1 MTTSITD
8 FRKDLMPDEAIIEL
22 FHRCFDEDGLQ
33 LADVTTESII
43 DVDASLTC
51 DVSLREPGVLAG
63 LALLTTGLSLID
75 DVELELL
82 NQDGAFSEPS
92 AVAVLSGN
100 HRSILAVERTILN
113 ILGYVSGIATRTHHF
128 VELVA
133 GTECKICD
141 TRKTTPSLRMLD
153 KYSVSC
159 GGGTLHRLGLHDA
172 VLYKDNHLAGLSNI
186 KEELASAIA
195 KVRGKQI
202 SFVEVEVDT
211 LEQFKEVVELDVDI
225 ILLDNMSTELM
236 GEAVAMRNASERNP
250 LLEASGGVNAETV
263 RSIAETGVDRIAIGG
278 LTHQSTW
285 LDFGLDVRQ

>member
-113 ILGYVSGIATRTHHF
+113 ILGYASGIATRTHHF

-153 KYSVSC
+153 KYAVSC

-172 VLYKDNHLAGLSNI
+172 VL
-186 KEELASAIA
+186 
-195 KVRGKQI
+195 
-202 SFVEVEVDT
+202 
-211 LEQFKEVVELDVDI
+211 
-225 ILLDNMSTELM
+225 
-236 GEAVAMRNASERNP
+236 
-250 LLEASGGVNAETV
+250 
-263 RSIAETGVDRIAIGG
+263 
-278 LTHQSTW
+278 
-285 LDFGLDVRQ
+285 

>member
-8 FRKDLMPDEAIIEL
+8 LRKDLMPDEAIIEL

-113 ILGYVSGIATRTHHF
+113 ILGYASGIATRTHYF

-133 GTECKICD
+133 GAECKICD

-153 KYSVSC
+153 KYAVSC